1 MDVKRCKKESLFS
14 TNGFSLTEVMIAL
27 VVLLVVFL
35 ALMQTALLGIDS
47 NTRNLLRDEAV
58 RIAEQRMNEAK
69 NDTDFDGLV
78 SDNTAIGSADCPGGW
93 VSRLGTNGELIE
105 RNFRNI
111 AAFDFCTNMDVNQ
124 SINLDNKQVTL
135 TVGWQWK
142 GEDFYHVIDSLVRR
156 P

>member
-1 MDVKRCKKESLFS
+1 MPAPTVSHDRQ
-14 TNGFSLTEVMIAL
+14 GFSLTEVMIAL

-58 RIAEQRMNEAK
+58 KIAEQRMNEAK

-78 SDNTAIGSADCPGGW
+78 SDNTAIGVADCPSDW
-93 VSRLGTNGELIE
+93 AARLLTTDGELIE
-105 RNFRNI
+105 RSFRNI
-111 AAFDFCTNMDVNQ
+111 TDFDFCTNMDVAQ
-124 SINLDNKQVTL
+124 SIDLNNKQVTL

>member
-1 MDVKRCKKESLFS
+1 MLVQTVLYDKK
-14 TNGFSLTEVMIAL
+14 GFSLTEVMIAL

-58 RIAEQRMNEAK
+58 KIAEQRMNEAK
-69 NDTDFDGLV
+69 NDTDFDGLIA
-78 SDNTAIGSADCPGGW
+78 DNTAIGSADCPGDW
-93 VSRLGTNGELIE
+93 VSRVGTDGELIE

-111 AAFDFCTNMDVNQ
+111 TDFDFCTNMQVAQ
-124 SINLDNKQVTL
+124 SIDLDNKQVTL